1 MTPGSRLHGLRREAW
16 QFGRGLRDALL
27 ADYARAYGEP
37 GRPPALIGGELLTDF
52 LGARLAYD
60 ALPLTV
66 FAQTAWDEDRALV
79 TVNSRMRE
87 IPGVKDAEGVAHVAI
102 WHEIVHVQ
110 RDLPA
115 LRRGPQA
122 AFAGMHPSAPIACSR
137 DPRAG
142 GLHGTELRREVFA
155 EGAGRGA
162 AVSWPHLRR
171 AAGFRDF
178 LDLATRGR
186 ASRTAGWRPLYR
198 AAAAIGVN
206 ISALVTQLE
215 VEGFLIVDRSGDRPV
230 LHPQP
235 SLGNLLLTGVSP

>member
-1 MTPGSRLHGLRREAW
+1 MTPGSRMPGLRREAW
-16 QFGRGLRDALL
+16 EFGRALRDALL

-79 TVNSRMRE
+79 TVNSRIAE
-87 IPGVKDAEGVAHVAI
+87 IAGVKDAEGVAHVAV
-102 WHEIVHVQ
+102 WHEIIHVQ

-115 LRRGPQA
+115 LRRGPQT
-122 AFAGMHPSAPIACSR
+122 AFAGMSPSGPVTCYH

-142 GLHGTELRREVFA
+142 GLRGEELRREVFA
-155 EGAGRGA
+155 EEAGRAA

-186 ASRTAGWRPLYR
+186 ASGTAGWPPLYR

-215 VEGFLIVDRSGDRPV
+215 AEGLLIVDRSGDRSV

-235 SLGNLLLTGVSP
+235 GLGGLLLSGVSP